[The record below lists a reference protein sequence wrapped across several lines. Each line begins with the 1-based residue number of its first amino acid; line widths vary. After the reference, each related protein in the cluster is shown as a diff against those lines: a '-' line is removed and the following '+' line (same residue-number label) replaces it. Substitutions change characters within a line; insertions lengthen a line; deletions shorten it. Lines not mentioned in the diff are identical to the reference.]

1 MAILLQSE
9 NSFAKYLVWCGV
21 CTDNS
26 DVEYDLTSTDKIL
39 QVVEF
44 LQMVHK
50 RCWYNCIWNFW
61 DFKKLK
67 VGHAY
72 LIIYEKETV
81 KLRFQTLQF
90 HLVKVMRKTK

>member
-44 LQMVHK
+44 SANGTQTV
-50 RCWYNCIWNFW
+50 YDITCI
-61 DFKKLK
+61 
-67 VGHAY
+67 
-72 LIIYEKETV
+72 
-81 KLRFQTLQF
+81 
-90 HLVKVMRKTK
+90 